1 MKRIELLDQASDRGT
16 FSEIGVNQTFGQ
28 AYFAA
33 LRNENETLD
42 FNYVVWKSDVEPILA
57 DCRRFG
63 ITEFTVSSTF
73 SSLVEIIAAFVERG
87 CRLDGI
93 VKVKGDY
100 NAPGT
105 DERIIL
111 PVFLLRVDQEGDHA

>member
-1 MKRIELLDQASDRGT
+1 MKRIELLDQASDRGS
-16 FSEIGVNQTFGQ
+16 FSEIGVNPTFGQ

-33 LRNENETLD
+33 IRNGNETLD

-63 ITEFTVSSTF
+63 ITEFTISSTF
-73 SSLVEIIAAFVERG
+73 SSLVEIIADFVERG

-93 VKVKGDY
+93 VKVK
-100 NAPGT
+100 APYT
-105 DERIIL
+105 DTVTGEKKVL
-111 PVFLLRVDQEGDHA
+111 PAFLLRVGQAVDHA